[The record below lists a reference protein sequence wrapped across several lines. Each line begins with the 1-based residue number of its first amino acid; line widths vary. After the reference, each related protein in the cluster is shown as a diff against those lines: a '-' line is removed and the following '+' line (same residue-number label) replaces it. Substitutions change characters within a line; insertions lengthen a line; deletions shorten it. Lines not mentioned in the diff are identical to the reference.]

1 MDPIFVWHSQCPYI
15 FILVRASTSVRVNFF
30 SFYTSKTYLF
40 YFTHLF
46 LQNTYIN
53 LSIIHIYSNKIF
65 IFLTLWTVTV
75 RGERKEKRVRWREK
89 REKKNKKII
98 CTVNSN
104 SVYIY
109 GYCSFARPLC
119 IFRHFYKNWWGGFGL
134 KCVKFGTFYILE
146 EYPWADVVGL
156 SCLIRTR
163 FSESREPGLWPQQKM
178 YYLLII
184 ILNTNYLC
192 LIYLRVKNTYF
203 KAWEIK
209 PFVYF
214 FFFLIN

>member
-1 MDPIFVWHSQCPYI
+1 MGIFVWHSQCPYI

-65 IFLTLWTVTV
+65 IFLILWTVTV

-104 SVYIY
+104 RVYIY

-119 IFRHFYKNWWGGFGL
+119 IFRHFYKNWWGGVW
-134 KCVKFGTFYILE
+134 VKMCKIWHFLYFRRISMSWCGWSKLFNKNQILRIPRARTMTSTE
-146 EYPWADVVGL
+146 NVLFADH
-156 SCLIRTR
+156 
-163 FSESREPGLWPQQKM
+163 
-178 YYLLII
+178 
-184 ILNTNYLC
+184 NT
-192 LIYLRVKNTYF
+192 
-203 KAWEIK
+203 
-209 PFVYF
+209 
-214 FFFLIN
+214 